1 MSVIV
6 KLGLEYYPESDRS
19 RAVGGGDLYVG
30 NVDTDPTVAGN
41 QKTVS
46 ALQENGTLV
55 ALTQPITLSAGGIP
69 LYNGS
74 PVSLYVDGVD
84 YSVRINDINGA
95 KIYYVPSYYDY
106 TNSPFIPGNFYY
118 PDYSEADQ
126 GVTGNDQTI
135 KYYVDL
141 IGATEKATIYLRHN
155 SGSDTTTYTLTTSE
169 TIPAN
174 ITLEFERGAIIDG
187 VGTLTINGPLTTTIN
202 PIFGTS
208 ITVVFG
214 YEAVMSPHWWGFD
227 AAASAAN
234 NTTFMNSAFTAAGT
248 GGTVEPSVPG
258 AYSMNAFTISNS
270 RVTFRSAQGNGNQ
283 IELVY
288 SGASDFITLNGTAT
302 LINGFLLTGPDGAAG
317 NGDTAIKINNSK
329 SRHIVRNCV
338 INNWD
343 VGIHDDGFL
352 NRIESNTISEFTT
365 YGLEIDSTSSGH
377 SRHNFITTEKG
388 GSESAIYLNCTHW
401 ESYSDVIGN
410 CDIGFYLKSIKA
422 LVVTGAHIET
432 PTTADFYSTDGNSI
446 ATISGGRMEGTFRS
460 GTSGSK
466 GSFWILNGIIFETA
480 PTFSNS
486 LFSRVTVHNCDSFD
500 ISDITAE
507 VGQVIWPEKEIL
519 DNYVIFSSTSGTG
532 EDTLATIDVPQYA
545 HNAFAGFKICAAG
558 TKTGANGNKTLKWY
572 WGVDA
577 ITFHAAANDENDWQ
591 LETTV
596 LFFDNDSVRLM
607 LRGYNNT
614 TLIQDYS
621 GISGND
627 LDAGDITTKLTAECA
642 HADDEITLAFWRV
655 EFLRKESVN

>member
-1 MSVIV
+1 MTVIV

-30 NVDTDPTVAGN
+30 NVDTDPTVASN

-84 YSVRINDINGA
+84 YSIRINDVNGA
-95 KIYYVPSYYDY
+95 KVYYVPSYYDY

-118 PDYSEADQ
+118 PDYSETDQ

-141 IGATEKATIYLRHN
+141 IGATEEATIYLRHN

-174 ITLEFERGAIIDG
+174 ITLKFERGAVING
-187 VGTLTINGPLTTTIN
+187 AGTLTINGPLDAGFN
-202 PIFGTS
+202 SIFGTS

-248 GGTVEPSVPG
+248 GGTVEPSIPG

-270 RVTFRSAQGNGNQ
+270 RVTFRSAQRQGNQ
-283 IELVY
+283 VELVY
-288 SGASDFITLNGTAT
+288 SGASDFISLTGTAT
-302 LINGFLLTGPDGAAG
+302 IIDGFLLTGPDGAAG
-317 NGDTAIKINNSK
+317 NGDTAIAIGNSK

-352 NRIESNTISEFTT
+352 NLFEDNTISDFTT
-365 YGLEIDSTSSGH
+365 YGLQIDEVSSGN
-377 SRHNFITTEKG
+377 SKHNFITTSKG
-388 GSESAIYLNCTHW
+388 GTESAIYLNGTHW

-410 CDIGFYLKSIKA
+410 CDKGFHLKSLKNLSVI
-422 LVVTGAHIET
+422 GAHIET
-432 PTTADFYSTDGNSI
+432 PTTADFYSEDANSI
-446 ATISGGRMEGTFRS
+446 TNITGGRMEGNFRS
-460 GTSGSK
+460 GQSGAV
-466 GSFWILNGIIFETA
+466 GSLWNINGVNFESG
-480 PTFSNS
+480 PTFSNGS
-486 LFSRVTVHNCDSFD
+486 GTARLNIANVQSFVV
-500 ISDITAE
+500 SDITIDMKRVNWPDVE
-507 VGQVIWPEKEIL
+507 VTANEI
-519 DNYVIFSSTSGTG
+519 NNTVTSGTG
-532 EDTLATIDVPQYA
+532 EDDLKTATLLQYV
-545 HNAFAGFKICAAG
+545 HNSFAGFRLYAAG
-558 TKTGANGNKTLKWY
+558 QKTGGNGNKTIKWH
-572 WGVDA
+572 WGA
-577 ITFHAAANDENDWQ
+577 NEITFNVAANDTNEWQ
-591 LETTV
+591 LKVTA
-596 LFFDNDSVRLM
+596 LFVDNDSLRVM
-607 LRGYNNT
+607 LRGWNGT
-614 TLIQDYS
+614 TLVQEYS
-621 GISGND
+621 LINGND
-627 LDAGDITTKLTAECA
+627 LDAGDIITKLTGECA
-642 HADDEITLAFWRV
+642 DGADVITQTMWRV
-655 EFLRKESVN
+655 ELLRKT